1 MHAVLHILGAVLV
14 LPYAGLAALFLMID
28 EAARAKGLLAV
39 LGVLL
44 DQFVWIV
51 PWGALS
57 AALLWLALV
66 IGGCIAR
73 LRRLAALCLG
83 LLALGSLG
91 VITVLQSSPLEAGQ
105 ITFLAPCAA
114 VCAMSVWLMAHPS
127 SPGPTTQGGPA
138 R

>member
-14 LPYAGLAALFLMID
+14 LPYAGLAALFLLID
-28 EAARAKGLLAV
+28 EVARAKGLLAM
-39 LGVLL
+39 LDVLL

-57 AALLWLALV
+57 AAVLWLALV
-66 IGGCIAR
+66 VGGCIAR
-73 LRRLAALCLG
+73 LRQLAALCLG

-91 VITVLQSSPLEAGQ
+91 VITRLQSSPLEAGQ

-114 VCAMSVWLMAHPS
+114 VCAMSAWLVTRPS
-127 SPGPTTQGGPA
+127 GLGLAAEGERA